1 MRSLNDYK
9 IIINKGKTK
18 EKVFLFLSAKE
29 FIIMTFA
36 GIGVDRLCSLFAS
49 ELFALIIAVGVA
61 FVIALMCFEIPAD
74 HLSVYQ
80 HLILAYNY
88 YFKTIKNYY
97 YFRKDIAI
105 EREVDEDAFQSDY
118 EEKEERYKANKKTRK
133 KYF

>member
-29 FIIMTFA
+29 FIFMIFA

-88 YFKTIKNYY
+88 YFKTTKNYY

>member
-29 FIIMTFA
+29 FIVMIFA
-36 GIGVDRLCSLFAS
+36 AIGVDRLCSLFAS

-97 YFRKDIAI
+97 YFRKDIAK